1 MILETQRLQLR
12 TICKEDISCLHEI
25 VFSDYE
31 VMQYAF
37 DGKILSIDKTKD
49 FIAKNFAKE
58 NETVGLAV
66 LIHKDTKKI
75 VGCAGLLKFEHF
87 TPNSYEIG
95 FVVAKE
101 VWGNGYATEI
111 GKAQIDYALNVFNAK
126 NVYALVS
133 SDNTAS
139 LHVIEKLNF
148 NYFDTMHIENRGERK
163 IYKYNEK

>member
-1 MILETQRLQLR
+1 MILETKRLLLR

-37 DGKILSIDKTKD
+37 DRKILSIDKTKD

-66 LIHKDTKKI
+66 LIHKDTKRI

-95 FVVAKE
+95 FVLAKE
-101 VWGNGYATEI
+101 AWGSGYATEI
-111 GKAQIDYALNVFNAK
+111 GKAQINYALNVLHAK

-133 SDNTAS
+133 NDNIAS

-148 NYFDTMHIENRGERK
+148 NYFDAIHIKNRGTRK
-163 IYKYNEK
+163 IYKYYEK